1 MDQQNFGAD
10 IDEMVGSRASWNP
23 WSGVVDD
30 AVPNADEKEPAISIP
45 IQMSIAGPLATGNF
59 AAAKKA
65 LKAAR
70 AMRPGKAATGSY
82 PYFFDKLLSFLD
94 DDTAMWKAFAESAV
108 QMKGNVKLP
117 FAAYSEFPVV
127 TCPGAGGLQERFQLP
142 KASLGAA
149 RTSKVEGCVQWCY
162 SLSALGKPSA
172 MYRFMLTT
180 MASSRD
186 PYRAAETTLSIASRK
201 GAPILRLFVDGD
213 FRSMEHLDAWMEAIR
228 RHPEVSVYGY
238 TKSWHLLEEYA
249 KPWPSNYR
257 VNISGGSRF
266 AKDEA
271 MKERLFRLPAVR
283 GQFLAVDPWEQA
295 WVRTMHKVKGMPL
308 DKARKAMEKWR
319 EQCARLE
326 EAAAEAKREHGP
338 RSKKAKE
345 ANQRW
350 MDLKDKLVVELTAVD
365 PEFVAFASDVM
376 LNKTWIAKKAGGAYR
391 AWARGEMQL
400 SEDLEELE
408 EENDEGKV
416 DGIPFAP
423 GFVAQAVLYGMTQK
437 TLLPGQTAC
446 PISCATCPRQA
457 YADKDGLI
465 KAVLEQ
471 DWKAAQEA
479 SESERK
485 PRPGANHF
493 CFALYPADG
502 NPERKR
508 DIVIALH

>member
-1 MDQQNFGAD
+1 MENQDFGAD

-30 AVPNADEKEPAISIP
+30 TVPNADEKAPVISIP
-45 IQMSIAGPLATGNF
+45 IQMSIAGPLALGNF
-59 AAAKKA
+59 
-65 LKAAR
+65 KAAR
-70 AMRPGKAATGSY
+70 SAMLAARAVRPGPAATGSC
-82 PYFFDKLLSFLD
+82 PYFLDKLLSFLD
-94 DDTAMWKAFAESAV
+94 NPAAMWKAFDKSAV

-142 KASLGAA
+142 KLSLGAA

-180 MASSRD
+180 MASSVD
-186 PYRAAETTLSIASRK
+186 PYRAAETALSIASRK

-213 FRSMEHLDAWMEAIR
+213 FRSMVHLDAWMEAIR
-228 RHPEVSVYGY
+228 NHPEVAVYGY
-238 TKSWHLLEEYA
+238 TKSWGLLEAYD
-249 KPWPSNYR
+249 KPWPKNYR

-271 MKERLFRLPAVR
+271 MKDRMLALPVVR

-295 WVRTMHKVKGMPL
+295 WVKTMVQKGMSL
-308 DKARKAMEKWR
+308 EKAQVAMRKWR

-338 RSKKAKE
+338 HSKKAKL
-345 ANQRW
+345 ASQTW
-350 MDLKDKLVVELTAVD
+350 TDLKDKLVRELTALD
-365 PEFVAFASDVM
+365 PEFVAFASGVM
-376 LNKTWIAKKAGGAYR
+376 LNQSWIAKKAGGAYR

-400 SEDLEELE
+400 ADDLQELE
-408 EENDEGKV
+408 NENDEGKV
-416 DGIPFAP
+416 DGVPFAP
-423 GFVAQAVLYGMTQK
+423 GFVAQVVLYSMTQK
-437 TLLPGQTAC
+437 TLLPRQTAC
-446 PISCATCPRQA
+446 PISCAACPRQA

-471 DWKAAQEA
+471 DWKAATVA
-479 SESERK
+479 ADTDRK
-485 PRPGANHF
+485 PREGANHF